1 MDAKLDELLELDII
15 EKVLISD
22 DRNPSE
28 EKIAT
33 IKDASEVLLFM
44 GLVQYSAKIMPDV
57 ASVAKLIQKLTRK
70 GVIFQ
75 WSKEQ
80 QTAFLVAKASNH
92 LGGDTGLL

>member
-1 MDAKLDELLELDII
+1 
-15 EKVLISD
+15 
-22 DRNPSE
+22 
-28 EKIAT
+28 
-33 IKDASEVLLFM
+33 M
-44 GLVQYSAKIMPDV
+44 GPVQYSAKIMPDV

-80 QTAFLVAKASNH
+80 QTAFLGAKASNH